1 MSWNRVVLHTVPEC
15 AALTVYRIGMQLYK
29 IVLILWIPC
38 KMKSGEILE
47 KLSCCVASQDQ
58 HYSIELVSRKAT
70 VIHSGPAGDLALG
83 H

>member
-1 MSWNRVVLHTVPEC
+1 VSWNRVVLHTVPEC

-29 IVLILWIPC
+29 IVLILWITC

-58 HYSIELVSRKAT
+58 HYFLALVSRKAT

>member
-1 MSWNRVVLHTVPEC
+1 MVPES

-29 IVLILWIPC
+29 IVLIVWIPC
-38 KMKSGEILE
+38 RMKSGEILE

-70 VIHSGPAGDLALG
+70 VIQSDPAGDLALG

>member
-1 MSWNRVVLHTVPEC
+1 MGWNRVVLDMIPEC
-15 AALTVYRIGMQLYK
+15 AVLTVYRIGMQLYK

-47 KLSCCVASQDQ
+47 KLGCCVASQDQ
-58 HYSIELVSRKAT
+58 HFSIELVSRKAT
-70 VIHSGPAGDLALG
+70 VIRSGPAGDLALG

>member
-1 MSWNRVVLHTVPEC
+1 MVLDMVPES

-29 IVLILWIPC
+29 IVLIVWIPC
-38 KMKSGEILE
+38 RMKSGEILE

-70 VIHSGPAGDLALG
+70 VIQSDPAGDLALG